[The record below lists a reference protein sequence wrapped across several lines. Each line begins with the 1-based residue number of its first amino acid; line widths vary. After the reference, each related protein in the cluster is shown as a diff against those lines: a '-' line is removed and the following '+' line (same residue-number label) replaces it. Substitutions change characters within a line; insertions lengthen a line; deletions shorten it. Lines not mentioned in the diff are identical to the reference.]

1 MLDDRER
8 NVADRRDAAGGGL
21 SMNSVSELGA
31 ELQRARKQ
39 NGLTQEQL
47 ADLAGISERT
57 LRSIER
63 GAGNPSIDAVLSV
76 ADVLGLRIV
85 VAK

>member
-1 MLDDRER
+1 MLNESEQ
-8 NVADRRDAAGGGL
+8 NVANRRNAAGRG
-21 SMNSVSELGA
+21 SFMNSVTELRA
-31 ELQRARKQ
+31 ELQRVRKQ

-47 ADLAGISERT
+47 AELAGISERT

-63 GAGNPSIDAVLSV
+63 GAGNPSIEAVLSV
-76 ADVLGLRIV
+76 ADVLGLRIR

>member
-1 MLDDRER
+1 MDP
-8 NVADRRDAAGGGL
+8 VT
-21 SMNSVSELGA
+21 ELGA

-47 ADLAGISERT
+47 AELAGISERT

-63 GAGNPSIDAVLSV
+63 GAGNLSIEAVLS
-76 ADVLGLRIV
+76 AANVLGLRIV

>member
-8 NVADRRDAAGGGL
+8 NVADRRDAAGRGL

>member
-1 MLDDRER
+1 
-8 NVADRRDAAGGGL
+8 
-21 SMNSVSELGA
+21 MNSAIELGS
-31 ELQRARKQ
+31 ELQRARKK

-47 ADLAGISERT
+47 AELAGISERT

-63 GAGNPSIDAVLSV
+63 GAGNPSIEAVPSV
-76 ADVLGLRIV
+76 ANVLGLQIS

>member
-1 MLDDRER
+1 
-8 NVADRRDAAGGGL
+8 
-21 SMNSVSELGA
+21 MNSVTELGA
-31 ELQRARKQ
+31 ELKRARRQ

-47 ADLAGISERT
+47 AELAGISERT

-63 GAGNPSIDAVLSV
+63 GAGNPSIEAVLSV
-76 ADVLGLRIV
+76 ANVLGLRIR

>member
-1 MLDDRER
+1 MDP
-8 NVADRRDAAGGGL
+8 VT
-21 SMNSVSELGA
+21 ELGA

-47 ADLAGISERT
+47 AELAGISEQT

-63 GAGNPSIDAVLSV
+63 GAGNPSIEAVLSV
-76 ADVLGLRIV
+76 ANVLGLRFV

>member
-1 MLDDRER
+1 
-8 NVADRRDAAGGGL
+8 
-21 SMNSVSELGA
+21 MNSVTELGA
-31 ELQRARKQ
+31 ELQRVRKQ

-47 ADLAGISERT
+47 AELAGISERT

-63 GAGNPSIDAVLSV
+63 GTGNPSIEAVLSV
-76 ADVLGLRIV
+76 ANVLGLRIL

>member
-1 MLDDRER
+1 MDPVTEF
-8 NVADRRDAAGGGL
+8 
-21 SMNSVSELGA
+21 GA

-47 ADLAGISERT
+47 AELAGISERA

-63 GAGNPSIDAVLSV
+63 GAGNPSIEAVLSV
-76 ADVLGLRIV
+76 ANVLGLLIV

>member
-1 MLDDRER
+1 
-8 NVADRRDAAGGGL
+8 
-21 SMNSVSELGA
+21 MNSVSELGA

-63 GAGNPSIDAVLSV
+63 GVGNPSIEAVLSV

>member
-1 MLDDRER
+1 MDP
-8 NVADRRDAAGGGL
+8 VT
-21 SMNSVSELGA
+21 ELGA

-47 ADLAGISERT
+47 AELAGISERT

-63 GAGNPSIDAVLSV
+63 GAGNASIEAVLSV
-76 ADVLGLRIV
+76 ANVLGLRIV

>member
-1 MLDDRER
+1 
-8 NVADRRDAAGGGL
+8 
-21 SMNSVSELGA
+21 MNSVSELGA

-63 GAGNPSIDAVLSV
+63 GSGNPSIEAVLSV

>member
-1 MLDDRER
+1 
-8 NVADRRDAAGGGL
+8 
-21 SMNSVSELGA
+21 MNSAIELGS

-47 ADLAGISERT
+47 AELAGISERT
-57 LRSIER
+57 LRSIEH
-63 GAGNPSIDAVLSV
+63 GAGNPSIEAVLSV
-76 ADVLGLRIV
+76 ANVLGLQIS

>member
-1 MLDDRER
+1 MDP
-8 NVADRRDAAGGGL
+8 VT
-21 SMNSVSELGA
+21 ELGA

-47 ADLAGISERT
+47 AELAGISEQT

-63 GAGNPSIDAVLSV
+63 GAGNPSIEAVLSV
-76 ADVLGLRIV
+76 ANVLGLRIV

>member
-1 MLDDRER
+1 
-8 NVADRRDAAGGGL
+8 
-21 SMNSVSELGA
+21 MNSVSDLGA

-47 ADLAGISERT
+47 AELAGISERT

-63 GAGNPSIDAVLSV
+63 GAGNLSIEAVLSV

-85 VAK
+85 VAR

>member
-1 MLDDRER
+1 MNDREQDIANRR
-8 NVADRRDAAGGGL
+8 NAAGRG
-21 SMNSVSELGA
+21 SFMNSAIELGS

-47 ADLAGISERT
+47 AELAGISERT

-63 GAGNPSIDAVLSV
+63 GAGNPSIEAVLSV
-76 ADVLGLRIV
+76 ANVLGLRIS

>member
-1 MLDDRER
+1 MMNDREQNIANRR
-8 NVADRRDAAGGGL
+8 NTAGRERL
-21 SMNSVSELGA
+21 MNSVTELGS

-39 NGLTQEQL
+39 NGLTQGQL
-47 ADLAGISERT
+47 AELAGISERT

-63 GAGNPSIDAVLSV
+63 GAGNPSIEAVLSV
-76 ADVLGLRIV
+76 ANVLGLRIC

>member
-1 MLDDRER
+1 MLNDSEQ
-8 NVADRRDAAGGGL
+8 NVANRRNAAGRG
-21 SMNSVSELGA
+21 SFMNSVTELRA
-31 ELQRARKQ
+31 ELQRVRKQ

-47 ADLAGISERT
+47 AELAGISERT

-63 GAGNPSIDAVLSV
+63 GAGNPSIEAVLSV
-76 ADVLGLRIV
+76 ADVLGLRIR

>member
-1 MLDDRER
+1 MLNDSEQ
-8 NVADRRDAAGGGL
+8 NVANQRNAAGRG
-21 SMNSVSELGA
+21 SFMNSVTELGA
-31 ELQRARKQ
+31 ELQRVRKQ

-47 ADLAGISERT
+47 AELAGISERT

-63 GAGNPSIDAVLSV
+63 GAGNPSIEAVLSV
-76 ADVLGLRIV
+76 ADVLGLRIR

>member
-1 MLDDRER
+1 MVNDWEQ
-8 NVADRRDAAGGGL
+8 NVANRRYSAGRRL
-21 SMNSVSELGA
+21 LKDPVTELGA

-47 ADLAGISERT
+47 AELAGISERT

-63 GAGNPSIDAVLSV
+63 GAGNPSIEAVLSV
-76 ADVLGLRIV
+76 ANVLGLRIV

>member
-1 MLDDRER
+1 MDS
-8 NVADRRDAAGGGL
+8 AK
-21 SMNSVSELGA
+21 ELGA
-31 ELQRARKQ
+31 ELQRARKL

-47 ADLAGISERT
+47 AELAGISERT

-63 GAGNPSIDAVLSV
+63 GGGNPSIEAVLSV
-76 ADVLGLRIV
+76 VNVLGLRLV

>member
-1 MLDDRER
+1 
-8 NVADRRDAAGGGL
+8 
-21 SMNSVSELGA
+21 MNSASELGTT
-31 ELQRARKQ
+31 LQRTRK
-39 NGLTQEQL
+39 NHGLTQEQL

-63 GAGNPSIDAVLSV
+63 GAGNPSIEAVLSV

-85 VAK
+85 VTE

>member
-1 MLDDRER
+1 
-8 NVADRRDAAGGGL
+8 
-21 SMNSVSELGA
+21 
-31 ELQRARKQ
+31 
-39 NGLTQEQL
+39 
-47 ADLAGISERT
+47 LAGISERT

-63 GAGNPSIDAVLSV
+63 GAGNPSIEAVLSV

>member
-1 MLDDRER
+1 MLNDSEQ
-8 NVADRRDAAGGGL
+8 NVANRRNAAGRGPF
-21 SMNSVSELGA
+21 MNSVTELGA
-31 ELQRARKQ
+31 ELQRVRKQ

-47 ADLAGISERT
+47 AELAGISERT

-63 GAGNPSIDAVLSV
+63 GAGNPSIEAVLSV
-76 ADVLGLRIV
+76 ADVLGLRIR

>member
-1 MLDDRER
+1 MDP
-8 NVADRRDAAGGGL
+8 VT
-21 SMNSVSELGA
+21 ELGA

-47 ADLAGISERT
+47 AELAGISERT

-63 GAGNPSIDAVLSV
+63 GAGNRSIEAVLSV
-76 ADVLGLRIV
+76 ANVLGLRIV

>member
-1 MLDDRER
+1 MLNDGGR
-8 NVADRRDAAGGGL
+8 NVADRRNTAGRGL
-21 SMNSVSELGA
+21 FLNSVSELGA

-63 GAGNPSIDAVLSV
+63 GAGNPSIEAVLSV